1 MENPPKGGSD
11 MRHGRSGMKL
21 TKFFVQMA
29 VAIGLAAAVC
39 TASALQNSSEH
50 KVLFEKA
57 KFTMET
63 KGDLK
68 GAIELFEEI
77 IKKYPN
83 ERDYAAKSQLYIGMC
98 YEKLGIREAEKAF
111 QKVIDNYPEQKN
123 EVTIAQEMLSR
134 LIAVA
139 GKAAAMSPGPKFT
152 KIRIPTKLSWSVKLS
167 PDGKDLALIS
177 DEKIWIMPLSGNIG
191 PDFPGKP
198 APLNT
203 EEIRVEWSGLS
214 WSGDGK
220 WIAFNDPGMSG
231 PNQIIYIVPS
241 SGGKPKKIVENFRD
255 ARVVNYRISLSPDG
269 RTLAHS
275 SVENKEQ
282 HIFTTPADGGSPKQL
297 VDMQAREPAFSPDGK
312 MIAFVEDKDLG
323 VGEGGLGLWV
333 VPAQGGTPHLL
344 ADAGKASSPV
354 WSPDARMIV
363 FLDSAKNKQINF
375 VEIPKDW
382 QTPGKVTSIEAPE
395 GTSKVTLL
403 AGWTP
408 DNKIGALLTA
418 KQEFALYT
426 LPATGGQAA
435 IILPDCYALQPRWS
449 RDGKQIFYV
458 TFPSEPGENRFKKGF
473 LASVPATGGN
483 GKPLIKDLDAMDIR
497 QLPYQSGN
505 RISPDGKTLISS
517 AWTPADTGGVPE
529 WPNSKIWRI
538 ALDRTESKQI
548 THEQGR
554 FADMCPSWSPDGKK
568 IAFIRA
574 SLTDELILF
583 SNTSLNIIGSSGGEL
598 RTLISESDKFILSPV
613 WSPGGKMI
621 AYLTKDKKASGE
633 TLMARTM
640 NVIDVETGAVRV
652 VGEVPKASVNTEL
665 AWSPDSRRIAFNDD
679 KVIRVMNV
687 DDGAIEEIKTNLVD
701 VDMWHLDWS
710 PDGGQFVFS
719 GGKGG
724 NAEFWFLENFLP
736 VVKTKK

>member
-1 MENPPKGGSD
+1 M
-11 MRHGRSGMKL
+11 
-21 TKFFVQMA
+21 
-29 VAIGLAAAVC
+29 AAAVC
-39 TASALQNSSEH
+39 AAFALQNSSQH

-83 ERDYAAKSQLYIGMC
+83 ERDYAANALLYIGMC
-98 YEKLGIREAEKAF
+98 YEKLGTAEAERAF
-111 QKVIDNYPEQKN
+111 NKVIDNYPEQKN
-123 EVTIAQEMLSR
+123 AVTIARERLSR
-134 LIAVA
+134 LVSAT
-139 GKAAAMSPGPKFT
+139 GKVPVTPPGPKFT

-198 APLNT
+198 VPLNT

-214 WSGDGK
+214 WSADGK

-241 SGGKPKKIVENFRD
+241 GGGKPKKIIENYRD

-275 SVENKEQ
+275 SVENKKQ
-282 HIFTTPADGGSPKQL
+282 HIFTTPVDGGSPKQL
-297 VDMQAREPAFSPDGK
+297 VDFQAREPVFSPDGK

-323 VGEGGLGLWV
+323 RGEGGLGLWV
-333 VPAQGGTPHLL
+333 VPAHGGTPHLL
-344 ADAGKASSPV
+344 ADAGKAHSPV
-354 WSPDARMIV
+354 WSPDGRMIA
-363 FLDSAKNKQINF
+363 FLDSVKKRRINF

-382 QTPGKVTSIEAPE
+382 EAPGKVTSIEAPE
-395 GTSKVTLL
+395 GTSDVTLL

-408 DNKIGALLTA
+408 DYKIGVLLTA

-435 IILPDCYALQPRWS
+435 IISPDCYALQPRWS

-458 TFPSEPGENRFKKGF
+458 TFPTGPVENKSYQGF

-483 GKPLIKDLDAMDIR
+483 GKPLIKDLDGIDIR

-517 AWTPADTGGVPE
+517 AWTPADTGGVSE
-529 WPNSKIWRI
+529 WPNAKIWRI
-538 ALDRTESKQI
+538 ALDGTESKQI

-574 SLTDELILF
+574 GLTDDL
-583 SNTSLNIIGSSGGEL
+583 SVYSKTSLNIISSSGGEL
-598 RTLISESDKFILSPV
+598 GTLISESDEFLLSPS
-613 WSPGGKMI
+613 WSPDGKTI

-633 TLMARTM
+633 TPMARTM
-640 NVIDVETGAVRV
+640 NVIDVETGAIKVI
-652 VGEVPKASVNTEL
+652 GEVPNANVNIEL
-665 AWSPDSRRIAFNDD
+665 AWSLDSRRIAFNDV
-679 KVIRVMNV
+679 KVIKVMNV
-687 DDGAIEEIKTNLVD
+687 DDGKIEEIKTNLVD
-701 VDMWHLDWS
+701 VDIWHLDWS

-724 NAEFWFLENFLP
+724 NAEFWLLENFLP
-736 VVKTKK
+736 VDKAKK